1 MTVQR
6 QRVRARRASADAI
19 MPGSRSRSRARRL
32 RSVQGPP
39 RCNRPLQ
46 FRQTATVS
54 GAEKWRQ
61 ANHPAVLEVATRA
74 ATPVH
79 RRLRVRN
86 PVARALAG
94 AAEGRCVPP
103 SRSADKSSSSW
114 CKTVSSVPA
123 SQPTRLVACR
133 LRKPRVAVPVR
144 SAPVAARR
152 ASGLR
157 SPRHVPRSRHRLR
170 GTKAQGWRQ
179 PPPVP
184 GLSPVKNRCRSAID
198 GPTRRSGPRVQALGP
213 SVQLPPDS
221 PRRS

>member
-19 MPGSRSRSRARRL
+19 MPGEPLTPAREDFVASRAHHGAIDHCNFGKRL
-32 RSVQGPP
+32 DGV
-39 RCNRPLQ
+39 RC
-46 FRQTATVS
+46 
-54 GAEKWRQ
+54 G
-61 ANHPAVLEVATRA
+61 EVAPGKPSGGAGGRHQSGHAGPQASSRA
-74 ATPVH
+74 ESG
-79 RRLRVRN
+79 RSSLGR
-86 PVARALAG
+86 

-170 GTKAQGWRQ
+170 GTKAQRMA
-179 PPPVP
+179 PAASSSRPIACE
-184 GLSPVKNRCRSAID
+184 NRCRSAID
-198 GPTRRSGPRVQALGP
+198 GPTRRSGLRVQALGLCAAAARF
-213 SVQLPPDS
+213 SAA
-221 PRRS
+221 